1 VGPATRPLPRRPLTS
16 LLERLPRSRR
26 DRGETE
32 RERLEDPVRIVR
44 ALLAQ
49 ALLDQLGRA
58 VIQAAAERKP
68 GSWATPSGLT
78 ETLEALREV
87 LLGLRAVRRV
97 LQAETT
103 AHRRLRSSLPERL
116 LPERNHSRDARVGRV
131 LEAHRPAAVEGLLR
145 EAELRLLIAERQ
157 LLEPEWRLLVAH
169 RRLRE
174 AELGLLLEPVDRETD
189 LIQRVR
195 HLGDAV
201 VQELQFSDIHLS
213 VHLPSPFLAAPQSA
227 GPQARDDLR
236 RELRV
241 EPRFSRGAVIP
252 GPSGSVIS

>member
-1 VGPATRPLPRRPLTS
+1 RCRVNKYWPFADPSRADGTEEERLAVFRRVRDRSRPDWRSGSTNSKEGRGWGPLPAPSPRRPLTS

-26 DRGETE
+26 DRAETE

-58 VIQAAAERKP
+58 VIQAAAERQP
-68 GSWATPSGLT
+68 GSWATPSGLP
-78 ETLEALREV
+78 ETLQALREV

-145 EAELRLLIAERQ
+145 EAELRLLIA
-157 LLEPEWRLLVAH
+157 H

-174 AELGLLLEPVDRETD
+174 ADLGLLLEPVDRETD

-195 HLGDAV
+195 H
-201 VQELQFSDIHLS
+201 
-213 VHLPSPFLAAPQSA
+213 
-227 GPQARDDLR
+227 
-236 RELRV
+236 
-241 EPRFSRGAVIP
+241 
-252 GPSGSVIS
+252 